1 MKSLMQ
7 LAREI
12 LADAGIW
19 CHVSTSRDYQTISTR
34 FENEGLS
41 FLTITLPKFCEE
53 FQTCL
58 DTGFCSPTHFSG
70 FKKRGATPELFGGLL
85 DLIFERDSG
94 RLVEAPSVDA
104 IVSIRQIC
112 LAFGKINLPC
122 SNTRVENAIIKYL
135 DCEKD
140 VKRHDRTFPLKR
152 EAFMRMSSL
161 LWAQLLSNCD
171 KAVYTKNVYP
181 KHGPGATA
189 DKLVGNNKWNQLEWP
204 ARLELEFPMA
214 EFAFSSYSEFL
225 VHSPNVSI
233 LEPGAE
239 RPVRVITVPKTLK
252 TPRIIAIEPTC
263 MQYTQQALLQ
273 CLVDEIERDDNAFN
287 FIRFIHQEPNQ
298 ILAKL
303 GSSDSSLA
311 TLDLSEA
318 SDRVS
323 NQHVRAMLRRHS
335 HFSRAV
341 DACRSRKAD
350 VPGHGVI
357 RLAKFASM
365 GSALCFPFEA
375 LTFCT
380 VIFMGIEK
388 ALNRPLTKKDI
399 KSFYGRVRVYGDDII
414 VPTDYV
420 ESVVSELESFGFVVN
435 RSKSFWNGKFR
446 ESCGKEFYD
455 GHDVSISRVRQPL
468 PLHRSESKEIVS
480 AVSLRNRLYLAGF
493 WRSARYLDQ
502 LLERLI
508 PFPNGLDTSP
518 GLVRTCS
525 LGYASEKMHPTLH
538 KPLVKAMRVVPT
550 KRKSPLNGSGALLK
564 CLLPIRSEP
573 YAADHLRFAGRPTAV
588 DIKQR
593 WSTPF

>member
-1 MKSLMQ
+1 VKSLMQ

-19 CHVSTSRDYQTISTR
+19 CHVSTSRDYETITTR

-41 FLTITLPKFCEE
+41 FLTITLPRLCDD
-53 FQTCL
+53 FQIAL
-58 DTGFCSPTHFSG
+58 DTGRCGHSLFSG
-70 FKKRGATPELFGGLL
+70 FRKRGSTPELFGGLF

-94 RLVEAPSVDA
+94 RLLDVPSVDA
-104 IVSIRQIC
+104 IRAIRQIC

-122 SNTRVENAIIKYL
+122 SDARVDAAIIKYL
-135 DCEKD
+135 ECEKD
-140 VKRHDRTFPLKR
+140 VKRYDRSFPNSR
-152 EAFMRMSSL
+152 EAFMRMSVL

-171 KAVYTKNVYP
+171 KAVYEKNVYP

-189 DKLVGNNKWNQLEWP
+189 DKLVGNNKWNQRSWP
-204 ARLELEFPMA
+204 ARLEREFPMA
-214 EFAFSSYSEFL
+214 EYVFSSYSEFL
-225 VHSPNVSI
+225 ACEPDISI

-239 RPVRVITVPKTLK
+239 QPVRVITVPKTLK
-252 TPRIIAIEPTC
+252 TPRTIAIEPTC

-287 FIRFIHQEPNQ
+287 FIRFIRQEPNQ
-298 ILAKL
+298 ELAKV
-303 GSSDSSLA
+303 GSHDSTLA

-323 NQHVRAMLRRHS
+323 NQHVRALLRYHS
-335 HFSRAV
+335 SLSRAV

-380 VIFMGIEK
+380 VIFLGIQK

-414 VPTDYV
+414 VPTEYV
-420 ESVVSELESFGFVVN
+420 DPVVAELEAFGFKVN

-446 ESCGKEFYD
+446 ESCGKEYFD
-455 GHDVSISRVRQPL
+455 GHDVSITRVRRAL
-468 PLHRSESKEIVS
+468 PLHRGDAQEIIS
-480 AVSLRNRLYLAGF
+480 AVSLRNQMYLNGY
-493 WRSARYLDQ
+493 WRTARYLDH
-502 LLERLI
+502 LLGKLI

-525 LGYASEKMHPTLH
+525 LGYASEREHPTLH
-538 KPLVKAMRVVPT
+538 KPLVKAMVVVPT
-550 KRKSPLNGSGALLK
+550 KRKSPLEGSGALAK
-564 CLLPIRSEP
+564 CLMPGRSEP
-573 YAADHLRFAGRPTAV
+573 FSPDHLQFAGRPTAV
-588 DIKQR
+588 DIKRR
-593 WSTPF
+593 WSAPY

>member
-1 MKSLMQ
+1 VKSLML

-19 CHVSTSRDYQTISTR
+19 CHVSTSRDYNTISTR

-41 FLTITLPKFCEE
+41 FLTITLPRFCDD
-53 FQTCL
+53 FQIALDHGTCDPSL
-58 DTGFCSPTHFSG
+58 FSG
-70 FKKRGATPELFGGLL
+70 FKKRGSTPEIFGGLL
-85 DLIFERDSG
+85 DLVFERDSG
-94 RLVEAPSVDA
+94 RLLEVPSIDA
-104 IVSIRQIC
+104 IRAIRQIC

-122 SNTRVENAIIKYL
+122 SDARVESAIIKYL
-135 DCEKD
+135 ECEKD
-140 VKRHDRTFPLKR
+140 VKRYDRTFLDKR
-152 EAFMRMSSL
+152 KSFMRMSVL

-171 KAVYTKNVYP
+171 KAVYTKSVYP

-189 DKLVGNNKWNQLEWP
+189 DKLVGNNKWNQRVWP
-204 ARLELEFPMA
+204 ARLEQEFPMA

-225 VHSPNVSI
+225 ANSPDISI

-239 RPVRVITVPKTLK
+239 QPVRVITVPKTLK

-263 MQYTQQALLQ
+263 MQYTQQAILQ

-298 ILAKL
+298 ELAKL
-303 GSSDSSLA
+303 GSFDSSLA

-323 NQHVRAMLRRHS
+323 NQHVRALLRNYGS
-335 HFSRAV
+335 LFRAV

-357 RLAKFASM
+357 RLSKFASM

-388 ALNRPLTKKDI
+388 ALNRPLTKNDI

-414 VPTDYV
+414 VPVEYV
-420 ESVVSELESFGFVVN
+420 VPVVAELESFGFKVN
-435 RSKSFWNGKFR
+435 RNKSFWNGKFR
-446 ESCGKEFYD
+446 ESCGKEYYA
-455 GHDVSISRVRQPL
+455 GHDVSISRVRQTL
-468 PLHRSESKEIVS
+468 PLHRGDAQSMIST
-480 AVSLRNRLYLAGF
+480 VSLRNRMYLAGY
-493 WRSARYLDQ
+493 WRTAGYLDTV
-502 LLERLI
+502 LRRFI

-525 LGYASEKMHPTLH
+525 LGYASEREHPTLH
-538 KPLVKAMRVVPT
+538 KPLVKAMVVVPT
-550 KRKSPLNGSGALLK
+550 KRKSPLEGSGALAK
-564 CLLPIRSEP
+564 CLMPGRFEP
-573 YAADHLRFAGRPTAV
+573 FSSDHLRFAGRPTAV
-588 DIKQR
+588 DIKRR